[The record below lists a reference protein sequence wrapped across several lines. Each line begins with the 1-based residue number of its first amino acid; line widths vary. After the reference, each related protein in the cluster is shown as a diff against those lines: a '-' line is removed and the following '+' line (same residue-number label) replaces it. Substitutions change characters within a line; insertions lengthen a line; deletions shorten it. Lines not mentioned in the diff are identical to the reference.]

1 VAPVAGLKPRRYM
14 DTQEN
19 KKAVLIAQNGL
30 SILIPAT
37 TYVPT
42 QLPVQYHR
50 PGEA

>member
-1 VAPVAGLKPRRYM
+1 MLAGKQKGRLDLLK
-14 DTQEN
+14 T
-19 KKAVLIAQNGL
+19 AFC
-30 SILIPAT
+30 ILIPAT